1 MPTNTDNVVNIAK
14 QANASDFIEVGR
26 SGISRFG
33 GLIYEEFL
41 PILRGKQ
48 GIRIYTEML
57 KNDAVIGASIQ
68 AYEQTIR
75 NAEWQVRPGEATQ
88 EGEKAANFLQT
99 AMHDMSHT
107 WDDTITDILSFLS
120 YGWSWMEV
128 VFKVR
133 QGESRDLRLHSK
145 FDDGAI
151 GWRKIALR
159 KQSSFFRWDFE
170 DNGDVSAFVQQ
181 PAPDYTVR
189 TIPISRSLLF
199 RTRVSGNNPEGE
211 STLRSAYRAWYIKK
225 NIEELEAIGIER
237 DLIGLP
243 WIKPPEKFDIRAKA
257 NKGTRQAI
265 EDLLYNLRRDE
276 QDGILLPP
284 GWEISLLGVSGGSGR
299 RQFDLDKVINRWD
312 KRISIALLS
321 HAIMLGMDR
330 VGSFALSETQTNDF
344 FLISVQ
350 GYLNGIAEVFNR
362 FGIPMLFAMNPEY
375 SELAAADKLPTIV
388 PGRVTSPSLKEIG
401 EFVKDVTGAGY
412 LIQNE
417 DVHREL
423 MRHGGFGLPI
433 LRRAKVVS
441 SDESSESGDIFP
453 ETNVPSDNSGNR
465 AGGDGAG
472 NAGNGNGGQ
481 E

>member
-1 MPTNTDNVVNIAK
+1 MPRADNVVDIRK
-14 QANASDFIEVGR
+14 QASPRDFIEVGR

-33 GLIYEEFL
+33 GLVYEEFL

-75 NAEWQVRPGEATQ
+75 NAEWQVRPGEDTQ
-88 EGEKAANFLQT
+88 EGDAAANFLQT
-99 AMHDMSHT
+99 SMHDMSHT

-120 YGWSWMEV
+120 FGWSWMEV
-128 VFKVR
+128 VFKLR
-133 QGESRDLRLHSK
+133 KGENRDARLSSK
-145 FDDGAI
+145 FDDGGSWLAKNRTSEAEQFLPL
-151 GWRKIALR
+151 GLR
-159 KQSSFFRWDFE
+159 GER
-170 DNGDVSAFVQQ
+170 DVSALVQQ
-181 PAPDYTVR
+181 PAPDYKVR

-199 RTRVSGNNPEGE
+199 RTRVAGNNPEGE
-211 STLRSAYRAWYIKK
+211 STLRNAYRAWYIKK
-225 NIEELEAIGIER
+225 GIEELEAVGIER

-243 WIKPPEKFDIRAKA
+243 QITAPEKFDIKAKA
-257 NKGTRQAI
+257 NKGTKEAI

-276 QDGILLPP
+276 QDGILLPF
-284 GWEISLLGVSGGSGR
+284 GWEIKLIGAGGTGGGR

-312 KRISIALLS
+312 KRIAIALLS

-362 FGIPMLFAMNPEY
+362 FGIPMLFSMNPTF
-375 SELAAADKLPTIV
+375 SSLAAADKLPSIV

-401 EFVKDVTGAGY
+401 EFVKDTTGAGY
-412 LIQNE
+412 LIRNE

-423 MRHGGFGLPI
+423 MRHGGFGVPR
-433 LRRAKVVS
+433 LRHSRVVS
-441 SDESSESGDIFP
+441 DEGSASDSFP
-453 ETNVPSDNSGNR
+453 LILILIPIRV
-465 AGGDGAG
+465 
-472 NAGNGNGGQ
+472 
-481 E
+481 